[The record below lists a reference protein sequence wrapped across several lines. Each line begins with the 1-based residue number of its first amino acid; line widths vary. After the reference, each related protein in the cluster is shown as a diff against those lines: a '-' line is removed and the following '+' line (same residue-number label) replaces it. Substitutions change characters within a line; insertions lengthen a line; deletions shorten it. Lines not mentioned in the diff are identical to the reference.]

1 MLHRLCGPP
10 SIHLSFNLAAVL
22 PRRSIYHVSFGHQS
36 YPPQSPNRQRLQR
49 GLPGYLILFAPHA
62 FASQRQYC
70 PKGLPSPSVFLHI
83 STHFTA
89 TRGILPLPN
98 ILQPSSLKCNSQ
110 VKPGDFTPHLN
121 NRLHALYA
129 QLFRLTLAPS
139 VLPRLLARS

>member
-22 PRRSIYHVSFGHQS
+22 PRRSIYHVSFGHQVFT
-36 YPPQSPNRQRLQR
+36 QSPNRHRLQR

-62 FASQRQYC
+62 FALERQYL

-89 TRGILPLPN
+89 TRGILPLP
-98 ILQPSSLKCNSQ
+98 K
-110 VKPGDFTPHLN
+110 
-121 NRLHALYA
+121 
-129 QLFRLTLAPS
+129 
-139 VLPRLLARS
+139 VL